1 MWCLEE
7 HIVSLES
14 EARVWLARSLSRLV
28 RKTWTPSFDTIG
40 FNGLGLRCHKRQI
53 IRLVSSSSVPGTVCS
68 LICFG
73 RILQSS
79 REYLL
84 KSTLLMLFHTVLTSP
99 HRNLERV
106 RVGSSRNMCQPE
118 LLLRMTASH
127 GRKSLKHMVTCQ
139 GLFSVVNCLAG
150 GQTASGFAVPDHQT
164 LLLTTTM
171 TTRAA
176 RHNRRELLGPT
187 SGTNVARATSTP
199 AMMARMS
206 VPVQLWT
213 CATTQR
219 ALGCWLCCTL
229 RLFLRFGRRP
239 EATTSRLCVFL
250 SNRLLATEQPVRIAP
265 PRASYCQTAI
275 ATRKLRL
282 GRSLLAVA
290 KVRATCETF
299 GDSCA
304 SPVPDD
310 LAAADSEAQGYVGW
324 CSPARASSAG
334 LAKQLTA
341 SQNVSLDCLRQ
352 LQSNGGM
359 Q

>member
-1 MWCLEE
+1 M
-7 HIVSLES
+7 SLES

-106 RVGSSRNMCQPE
+106 RVRLSRNMCQPE

-150 GQTASGFAVPDHQT
+150 GQTASGFAVPPDFAFDDNNDDKSSAPQSERTAGSDVRNQRGASDLNASNDGSHECAGST
-164 LLLTTTM
+164 LDLRNYSTGIGLLAM
-171 TTRAA
+171 LHAA
-176 RHNRRELLGPT
+176 TFPT
-187 SGTNVARATSTP
+187 LWATSRGDDQQ
-199 AMMARMS
+199 AR
-206 VPVQLWT
+206 W
-213 CATTQR
+213 
-219 ALGCWLCCTL
+219 
-229 RLFLRFGRRP
+229 LFL
-239 EATTSRLCVFL
+239 T
-250 SNRLLATEQPVRIAP
+250 NRLLATEQPVRIAP
-265 PRASYCQTAI
+265 PRASYCQTTI

-282 GRSLLAVA
+282 GRDKVGRPKPHLGSLLAVA

-310 LAAADSEAQGYVGW
+310 LAAADSEEHKDILVGAH
-324 CSPARASSAG
+324 PRERARQVWRNS
-334 LAKQLTA
+334 
-341 SQNVSLDCLRQ
+341 
-352 LQSNGGM
+352 
-359 Q
+359 